1 MGSPDDGHGR
11 GLEQAMIDTQAI
23 EHLMQELYA
32 AAGTDDVVAVLDQ
45 VEALWTDNGLVP
57 SDAFSL
63 YRQGFQILQ
72 DLTVD
77 DSATAERLIVDQLL
91 PICLSVP
98 SDQDLQYEVSKC
110 RDSLRAWLD
119 QYPDPRHSEI
129 RALVL
134 DKLHDALSS
143 DDSEAACFTIATIG
157 YRRDDDIAALRA
169 IAREHN
175 GSDGDAAL
183 STLVA
188 LGVPDVERATV
199 LAAIHRRAMTRHGS
213 LLLSAMYFLAD
224 PATIP
229 VFEAWLDTIEGDGL
243 DFPRALVLQALA
255 RIADRADGDS
265 ALQDRVWGVIQQ
277 DIEKRPDSSGQTVY
291 YNPSIAPVC
300 ESPQAISSLLKMYS
314 QNSDQTGL
322 DTYHRHLLQLRLQEC
337 VRPRHLKAWASHEH
351 DHRLLRTLHEDALA
365 NSEQM
370 GLHRGVSGDIK
381 VGAWDLLLR
390 LRDGHILGHAD
401 EALARETSP
410 SVRYEVCET
419 IACFRLPSIPTIVRE
434 WVTSRYE
441 LTDPATREQGGY
453 RGSAIDVVRGVGTR
467 AAFDTLITAG
477 LSIHDNAYRDVAD
490 ALSELAVAL
499 ARGGDASVAPTV
511 LQAARDG
518 KEPFQRAA
526 ASVALAALAAH
537 GFLSTDMSGPI
548 AALLADGERSA
559 YERSML
565 LRALDI
571 VEPVNLSGD
580 GHDAL
585 SLWAHHDD
593 DWLGWRSL
601 EILAYRQLLQ
611 NDPELMRRQ
620 LGLEKKGGKWI
631 VAPSAKLIRWGGL
644 ILGVLYR
651 NAPTLFEGAVV
662 DSLRSRDWGHVAQLL
677 EQLRL
682 FVQASET
689 KRPPRPIADALLAR
703 LLEQQNAFSSETDLL
718 AAVAEFIP
726 DRLVTEI
733 GDDAWT
739 TWRAEARMALADAL
753 GEASNV
759 GSETEGRGV
768 HLLQALTRDAQYAV
782 RRAAYRALSHV
793 SRETLQVLCEVGA
806 QAIRSDVRQRAA
818 EGCVWLG
825 DDDQSGHVAQRT
837 LDALSEDREP
847 SVRDTANRV
856 RVERRERLWA
866 AAYLN
871 KVCEVN
877 GVGIDV
883 LDVWAYGQALV
894 RVGDDATLRRLD
906 YRVKDAQLPPH
917 IRHWLGRIHKAVRQ
931 RWDKVTAD
939 WPEPWTMIE
948 GRLDAGT
955 GEIETTDGQRRSI
968 PYVLWSRPAR
978 NLDEEIGS
986 WGGIAEYMPSGH
998 GEPLTLHFHN
1008 GEQRRIYVTHNVIS
1022 NVGGGS
1028 ADFDGDGPYPV

>member
-1 MGSPDDGHGR
+1 
-11 GLEQAMIDTQAI
+11 MIDTQAM
-23 EHLMQELYA
+23 EHLMRELYA
-32 AAGTDDVVAVLDQ
+32 AADTDDVVAVLDR
-45 VEALWTDNGLVP
+45 VEALRTDSELVP

-63 YRQGFQILQ
+63 YRHGFQILQ

-77 DSATAERLIVDQLL
+77 DSTAAERLIVDRVL

-119 QYPDPRHSEI
+119 QYPDPRRSEI
-129 RALVL
+129 RTLVL
-134 DKLHDALSS
+134 DKLRDALSS
-143 DDSEAACFTIATIG
+143 DASEAACFTIATIG
-157 YRRDDDIAALRA
+157 YRRDDDIAALHTVARA
-169 IAREHN
+169 HN
-175 GSDGDAAL
+175 GPDGDAPL

-188 LGVPDVERATV
+188 LGVPDAERVSV
-199 LAAIHRRAMTRHGS
+199 LAAIHRRAETRHGS
-213 LLLSAMYFLAD
+213 LLLSAMYVLAD
-224 PATIP
+224 PTSIP
-229 VFEAWLDTIEGDGL
+229 VFEVWLDTIEGDGL

-255 RIADRADGDS
+255 RIADRADGDA
-265 ALQDRVWGVIQQ
+265 ALQDRMWGVIQE
-277 DIEKRPDSSGQTVY
+277 DIEKHPDSSGQTVY
-291 YNPSIAPVC
+291 YNPSIAPIC
-300 ESPQAISSLLKMYS
+300 ESPHAISSLLEMYS
-314 QNSDQTGL
+314 HNSGQTGL

-351 DHRLLRTLHEDALA
+351 DHRLLLTLHEDALA
-365 NSEQM
+365 NSEQT
-370 GLHRGVSGDIK
+370 GLHRGVPGDIK
-381 VGAWDLLLR
+381 VGTWDLLLR
-390 LRDGHILGHAD
+390 LRDEHILGHAD

-410 SVRYEVCET
+410 SVRYEICET
-419 IACFRLPSIPTIVRE
+419 IACFRLPSVPTIVRE

-441 LTDPATREQGGY
+441 LTNPAMREQGGY
-453 RGSAIDVVRGVGTR
+453 RGSAIDVVRSVGTR
-467 AAFDTLITAG
+467 EAFDTLIAAG
-477 LSIHDNAYRDVAD
+477 LSIHDGAYRDVAD
-490 ALSELAVAL
+490 ALSELAVTL

-518 KEPFQRAA
+518 KEAFQRAA
-526 ASVALAALAAH
+526 ASVALAALAAQ
-537 GFLSTDMSGPI
+537 GFVSGDMSGSI
-548 AALLADGERSA
+548 AALLADRERSA

-571 VEPVNLSGD
+571 VEPGNLSGD

-585 SLWAHHDD
+585 SLWARHDD

-601 EILAYRQLLQ
+601 EILAHRQLLQ
-611 NDPELMRRQ
+611 DDPELMRRR
-620 LGLEKKGGKWI
+620 LGLEKKGDTWI
-631 VAPSAKLIRWGGL
+631 VAPSSKPIAWGGL

-662 DSLRSRDWGHVAQLL
+662 DSLRSRDWGHMAQLL

-682 FVQASET
+682 FVHAAGS

-718 AAVAEFIP
+718 ATVAEFIP

-733 GDDAWT
+733 GDDAWAA
-739 TWRAEARMALADAL
+739 WRAEARMALANAL
-753 GEASNV
+753 GDASNV
-759 GSETEGRGV
+759 GAETEGRSI

-782 RRAAYRALSHV
+782 RRAAYRALNCV
-793 SRETLQVLCEVGA
+793 ARATLHVLCEVGA
-806 QAIRSDVRQRAA
+806 QAMRSDVRQRAA
-818 EGCVWLG
+818 EGCVWLE
-825 DDDQSGHVAQRT
+825 DDDQSRHVARRT

-847 SVRDTANRV
+847 SVRDTANRAW
-856 RVERRERLWA
+856 VERRERLWA

-877 GVGIDV
+877 GVGVDV
-883 LDVWAYGQALV
+883 PDVWAYGQALM
-894 RVGDDATLRRLD
+894 RVGDDVTLRRLE
-906 YRVKDAQLPPH
+906 YRVKDAELPPH
-917 IRHWLGRIHKAVRQ
+917 IRHWLGRIHKAVRR

-955 GEIETTDGQRRSI
+955 GEIETTDGRRRSI

-986 WGGIAEYMPSGH
+986 WGGIAEHMPSGN

-1028 ADFDGDGPYPV
+1028 ADFDGDGPYPL

>member
-1 MGSPDDGHGR
+1 
-11 GLEQAMIDTQAI
+11 MIDTQAI

-370 GLHRGVSGDIK
+370 GLHRGVPGDIK

-620 LGLEKKGGKWI
+620 LGLEKKGDKWI
-631 VAPSAKLIRWGGL
+631 VAPSAKPIRWGGL